1 MIANIFVHRHNCQT
15 ERTEANANAAFI
27 WSKER
32 GNMAAFYTTEMTS
45 LSVEDT
51 SKLPQFDGF
60 ALSFITL
67 DGPNCTVSYATI
79 FASYSI
85 SIRLL
90 I

>member
-1 MIANIFVHRHNCQT
+1 
-15 ERTEANANAAFI
+15 
-27 WSKER
+27 
-32 GNMAAFYTTEMTS
+32 MAAFYTTEMTS

-79 FASYSI
+79 FASYSWFQI